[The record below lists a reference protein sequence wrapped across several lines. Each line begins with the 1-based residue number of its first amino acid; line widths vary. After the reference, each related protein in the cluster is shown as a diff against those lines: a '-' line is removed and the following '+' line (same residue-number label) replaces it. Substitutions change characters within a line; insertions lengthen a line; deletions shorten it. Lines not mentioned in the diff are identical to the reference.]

1 MSSTSEMRPTGSFR
15 AWVRGLPVRL
25 AMVPLAGL
33 GVFEST
39 HSALAGLG
47 MSAVLLGS
55 VLGGLRVD
63 ERRRRKLEAGEHI
76 AGLPRF

>member
-1 MSSTSEMRPTGSFR
+1 MSSTAEARPTSPFR
-15 AWVRGLPVRL
+15 AWARSLPARL

-33 GVFEST
+33 GVFGST

-47 MSAVLLGS
+47 MSVVVLGS

-63 ERRRRKLEAGEHI
+63 ERRRRRLEAGEHI